1 MRVVALPLALLTILA
16 AAAPSA
22 SAATTTGRL
31 LVSLERDGGGVRAH
45 AAAAQAVIARADAR
59 RSRGA
64 VPQIGLVVVHARP
77 GESLHALAER
87 LRADPRVRSVSAERR
102 FTLRLTPNDPALTA
116 PETSQ
121 GTPQGTPVEW
131 WPQREG
137 FMNAWDITTGAGA
150 KVAVIDT
157 GVDGT
162 HPDLAGKIAGAEDL
176 DNQPGHGPPTTDEV
190 GHGTHVSSIA
200 CAAAGNGVGMAGAGY
215 DCGLIVEK
223 SDLTDSSVARAIV
236 SATDQ
241 GADAINMSFG
251 TDGRS
256 SPPQALVDAL
266 DYAYDHRVVLVAAAA
281 DDNVDEQGDPANV
294 LQPTGTG
301 PDLDAGRG
309 LSVTAATY
317 ADRRASYAGH
327 GSQISLAAY
336 GTIDE
341 RSGPGGLLGAFPA
354 NQTEVERGSLVPPSP
369 PCNCRTSFQGDD
381 RYAYLQGTSMA
392 APQVAAAGALLR
404 HLNPDLPIQR
414 ILRII
419 KESARRPA
427 GAWTDDLGWGI
438 LDAGAAL
445 SAARGIDLRAPT
457 STIRAPSRTRS
468 RTITLRLH
476 GDDTAPAGVVASGVA
491 KFRIYRSINGAKP
504 TKLLV
509 TRRTR
514 LKVKVRRR
522 ARYAFY
528 VQAVDRA
535 GNVQPFPSKPG
546 ARTRTTR

>member
-1 MRVVALPLALLTILA
+1 MRVVALPLALLTLVA
-16 AAAPSA
+16 AATPGA

-131 WPQREG
+131 WPLREG
-137 FMNAWDITTGAGA
+137 FTTAWDITTGAGS

-162 HPDLAGKIAGAEDL
+162 HPDLAGKIAGEEDL

-256 SPPQALVDAL
+256 VAPQPIVDAIN
-266 DYAYDHRVVLVAAAA
+266 YAYQHGVVLVAAAA
-281 DDNVDEQGDPANV
+281 DDAVDEQGDPANV

-301 PDLDAGRG
+301 PDINAGKG
-309 LSVTAATY
+309 LTVTAATED
-317 ADRRASYAGH
+317 DRRASYAGF
-327 GSQISLAAY
+327 GSQISIAAY
-336 GTIDE
+336 GTVNE
-341 RSGPGGLLGAFPA
+341 RTGPGGLLGAFPA
-354 NQTEVERGSLVPPSP
+354 NETEIEQGSVVPPSP
-369 PCNCRTSFQGDD
+369 PCDCRTTFQGDS

-392 APQVAAAGALLR
+392 APQVAAVGAMVR
-404 HLNPDLPIQR
+404 HLNPAIPVARVLT
-414 ILRII
+414 II
-419 KESARRPA
+419 KQTARRAA
-427 GAWTDDLGWGI
+427 GTGWSQELGWGI
-438 LDAGAAL
+438 LDAGAAVN
-445 SAARGIDLRAPT
+445 AARALDLTPPT
-457 STIRAPSRTRS
+457 STVKAPARTHQ
-468 RTITLRLH
+468 RTVTLRLR
-476 GDDTAPAGVVASGVA
+476 GKDAGPPGVLASGVA
-491 KFRIYRSINGAKP
+491 KFRVYRATGGKP
-504 TKLLV
+504 VKIAV
-509 TRRTR
+509 TRKTHLRIR
-514 LKVKVRRR
+514 VRRGS
-522 ARYAFY
+522 RYSFY
-528 VQAVDRA
+528 VQAVDKA
-535 GNVQPFPSKPG
+535 GNVQPLPAQPSAKV
-546 ARTRTTR
+546 RVLR